1 MSMASSKAAGTDTM
15 LSHGKAL
22 AGTHARCDPAD
33 LREFANKWAV
43 QRMWIYGSAARED
56 FGESSDIDVICD
68 FGGDSL
74 WFHENSPGST
84 INYRGRCR
92 MDLSDVFGRDADILS
107 VDQLREERNHIKR
120 QNIWDQAVLVYDI

>member
-1 MSMASSKAAGTDTM
+1 MNMATGTSTDTA
-15 LSHGKAL
+15 LSRTEHL

-33 LREFANKWAV
+33 LRKFADKWAV
-43 QRMWIYGSAARED
+43 RRMWIYGSAACDD
-56 FGESSDIDVICD
+56 FGETSDIDVICD
-68 FGGDSL
+68 FGEESL

-107 VDQLREERNHIKR
+107 VEHLREERNPIKR
-120 QNIWDQAVLVYDI
+120 ENIWKQAVLVHGL

>member
-1 MSMASSKAAGTDTM
+1 M

-33 LREFANKWAV
+33 LREFATKWAV

-68 FGGDSL
+68 FGDDSM